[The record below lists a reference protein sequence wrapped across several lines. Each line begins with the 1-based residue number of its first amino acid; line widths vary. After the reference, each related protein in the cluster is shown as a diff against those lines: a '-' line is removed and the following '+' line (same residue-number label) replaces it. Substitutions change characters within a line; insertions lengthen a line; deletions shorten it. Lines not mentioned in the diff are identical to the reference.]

1 MVGSFLEF
9 NKFESLFK
17 VFRSKIGENYF
28 EGFYFLFTANGK
40 IVCDPLK
47 TFED

>member
-1 MVGSFLEF
+1 MVGPLLEF
-9 NKFESLFK
+9 NKFESLCK
-17 VFRSKIGENYF
+17 VFRSKIGEKYF
-28 EGFYFLFTANGK
+28 EGFYFLFIANGK